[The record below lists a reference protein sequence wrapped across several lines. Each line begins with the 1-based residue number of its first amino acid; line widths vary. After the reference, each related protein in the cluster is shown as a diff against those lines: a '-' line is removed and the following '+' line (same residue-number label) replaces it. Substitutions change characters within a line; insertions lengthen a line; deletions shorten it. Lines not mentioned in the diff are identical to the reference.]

1 MSSTSAQIDPRAA
14 HDAAAWLVRLR
25 SEDCSAHEQLAWQA
39 WRSSDP
45 AHEAAW
51 QRAELLCHSLGLLPP
66 VAGMR
71 VLDRPIRKTRR
82 STVKTLAALI
92 AAGPL
97 LWGADHLAGGPAW
110 RADVHTARGEIRA
123 MTLDDGTRIVLNTD
137 TALDIA
143 YGRQERLIDLRSG
156 EIHIETAPDIASPPR
171 PLLVQTEQGRIRAIG
186 TRFSVRHD
194 DALFQARTQVA
205 VMQGAVEIRPKHG
218 ELATRVLKAG
228 EQSSFTEYAIS
239 TTMPLAP
246 HVDAWSR
253 GVLVADNTPLGV
265 LLAEIARYRHG
276 VLRCAPELASLPVS
290 GTFQLKDTDKLL
302 HLLQRSLPIRLRQRT
317 RLWITIEPA

>member
-1 MSSTSAQIDPRAA
+1 MTAGVNVDPRAA
-14 HDAAAWLVRLR
+14 HEAAAWLVRLR
-25 SEDCSAHEQLAWQA
+25 SQDCGPQEQQAWQA

-45 AHEAAW
+45 AHEIAW
-51 QRAELLCHSLGLLPP
+51 QRAEMLCHSLGLLPP
-66 VAGMR
+66 AAGMR

-110 RADVHTARGEIRA
+110 RADVRTARGEIRP
-123 MTLDDGTRIVLNTD
+123 MTLGDGTRIVLNTD
-137 TALDIA
+137 TAIDIA
-143 YGRQERLIDLRSG
+143 YGRQERLIRLRSG
-156 EIHIETAPDIASPPR
+156 EIHIETAPDTASPPR
-171 PLLVQTEQGRIRAIG
+171 PFLVQTEQGRIRAIG

-194 DALFQARTQVA
+194 DALFQPRTQVA

-218 ELATRVLKAG
+218 ELAARILKAG
-228 EQSSFTEYAIS
+228 EQASFNQDAIS
-239 TTMPLAP
+239 ARMPLAP
-246 HVDAWSR
+246 HFDAWSK
-253 GVLVADNTPLGV
+253 GVLVADNTPLGD

-276 VLRCAPELASLPVS
+276 VLCCAPELAKLPVS
-290 GTFQLKDTDKLL
+290 GTFQLKDTDNIL

-317 RLWITIEPA
+317 RWWITMEPA

>member
-14 HDAAAWLVRLR
+14 HEAALWLVKLR

-51 QRAELLCHSLGLLPP
+51 QRAELLCHSMGLLPP
-66 VAGMR
+66 AAGML
-71 VLDRPIRKTRR
+71 VLDRPARADRR
-82 STVKTLAALI
+82 ATVKTLAALI

-97 LWGADHLAGGPAW
+97 LWGLDHLAGGPAW
-110 RADVHTARGEIRA
+110 HADVHTAKGEIRPL
-123 MTLDDGTRIVLNTD
+123 MLDDGTRIVLNTD

-143 YGRQERLIDLRSG
+143 YSTQERLIRLRSG
-156 EIHIETAPDIASPPR
+156 EIHIETAPDAALPAR
-171 PLLVQTEQGRIRAIG
+171 PFLVQTAQGRIRAIG
-186 TRFSVRHD
+186 TRFTVR
-194 DALFQARTQVA
+194 QQGRTTVA
-205 VMQGAVEIRPKHG
+205 VMQGAVECRPARADAVAAIRII
-218 ELATRVLKAG
+218 KAG
-228 EQSSFTEYAIS
+228 QQASFDELSIS
-239 TTMPLAP
+239 ASMPLAA
-246 HVDAWSR
+246 HADAWR
-253 GVLVADNTPLGV
+253 KGVLVADNMP
-265 LLAEIARYRHG
+265 LAELLSELGRYRLG

-317 RLWITIEPA
+317 RFWITIEPA